1 MIRKVFKAG
10 NSLVLSLPRATLAAL
25 GLSEGSELKIT
36 LDVEAGRIVL
46 SPLRPPAGDI
56 DATFARQLDDFITQ
70 YRPALEA
77 LAR

>member
-10 NSLVLSLPRATLAAL
+10 NSLVISLPRATLAAL
-25 GLSEGSELKIT
+25 GLSEGSELEIT
-36 LDVEAGRIVL
+36 LDVEAGQIVL
-46 SPLRPPAGDI
+46 SPLRPTAGDI
-56 DATFARQLDDFITQ
+56 DATFARQLDDFIAQ

>member
-25 GLSEGSELKIT
+25 GLSEGSELEIT
-36 LDVEAGRIVL
+36 LDVEAGQIVL
-46 SPLRPPAGDI
+46 SLPRPPTGDI
-56 DATFARQLDDFITQ
+56 DLTFARQLDDFIAQ

>member
-1 MIRKVFKAG
+1 MIRKVFKTG
-10 NSLVLSLPRATLAAL
+10 NSLVLSLPRETLEAL
-25 GLSEGSELKIT
+25 ALSEGSEVDVM
-36 LDVEAGRIVL
+36 LDAGAGRIIL

-56 DATFARQLDDFITQ
+56 DPTFARQLEEFIAQ